1 MAPAQP
7 GNVSKAVVTSGMT
20 GYGVSDTSMGFSLR
34 NIVRSLLTALA
45 VGAGIHAS
53 PVLAQK
59 LAAPTAARV
68 DATFS
73 DVDAMAPGYAV
84 GIMKNGRLI
93 YAKGY
98 GLANLEDRVPNTPDT
113 VFHLASLSKQFTASA
128 VALLILDHKLSL
140 DDPVSRYTPETAKY
154 GPALRLKHLV
164 YMTSGLH
171 EYSDVARPGALP
183 WYSAYYFTRNDAID
197 ASLKQPT
204 LEYAPG
210 TKWTYSNINYM
221 LLTRIVEKVSGQ
233 TFATFMHDRLFAPL
247 GMSASLIDDDTTLV
261 IPHRA
266 FGYALRSEKVLGQLR
281 QVGIRADDG
290 PGYIRLDRNSPHFGG
305 SGVFTSINDLAK
317 WDANWYSQRL
327 AGPAFTALMN
337 KRIKFRH
344 DKDNDAFGLVFGNY
358 DGQETIWYAGD
369 DIDAST
375 YMIRFPKQQLT
386 VVCLSN
392 NPLGDAQGRAMK
404 IVKLLEADGML
415 R

>member
-1 MAPAQP
+1 VAATES
-7 GNVSKAVVTSGMT
+7 GTNVGKAVVTPGMSG
-20 GYGVSDTSMGFSLR
+20 YWVSDTSMGFSLR
-34 NIVRSLLTALA
+34 NIIRGPLATLA
-45 VGAGIHAS
+45 V
-53 PVLAQK
+53 
-59 LAAPTAARV
+59 LAAVHAASAEQLAHPVAAKV

-73 DVDAMAPGYAV
+73 DVQAVSPGYAI

-98 GLANLEDRVPNTPDT
+98 GLANLEDRVANTPDT

-140 DDPVSRYTPETAKY
+140 DDPVSQYVPEAAKY
-154 GPALRLKHLV
+154 GPALRIKHLV

-171 EYSDVARPGALP
+171 EYSDVPRPGALP

-197 ASLKQPT
+197 ASLKQAT
-204 LEYAPG
+204 LEYPPG

-221 LLTRIVEKVSGQ
+221 LLTRIVEKASSR
-233 TFATFMHDRLFAPL
+233 TFATFMHDRVFAPL
-247 GMSASLIDDDTTLV
+247 AMSASLIDDDATLV

-266 FGYALRSEKVLGQLR
+266 FGYAPRSEKVLGQLR
-281 QVGIRADDG
+281 QVGIQADDG
-290 PGYIRLDRNSPHFGG
+290 TGYVRLDRNSPHFGG

-337 KRIKFRH
+337 SRIKFQH

-358 DGQETIWYAGD
+358 DGRETIWYAGD

-392 NPLGDAQGRAMK
+392 NPLGDAEGRAMK
-404 IVKLLEADGML
+404 IVGLLETAGML

>member
-1 MAPAQP
+1 M
-7 GNVSKAVVTSGMT
+7 
-20 GYGVSDTSMGFSLR
+20 
-34 NIVRSLLTALA
+34 
-45 VGAGIHAS
+45 
-53 PVLAQK
+53 
-59 LAAPTAARV
+59 
-68 DATFS
+68 
-73 DVDAMAPGYAV
+73 
-84 GIMKNGRLI
+84 
-93 YAKGY
+93 
-98 GLANLEDRVPNTPDT
+98 
-113 VFHLASLSKQFTASA
+113 
-128 VALLILDHKLSL
+128 
-140 DDPVSRYTPETAKY
+140 
-154 GPALRLKHLV
+154 
-164 YMTSGLH
+164 
-171 EYSDVARPGALP
+171 
-183 WYSAYYFTRNDAID
+183 
-197 ASLKQPT
+197 KQPT

-210 TKWTYSNINYM
+210 PKWTYSNINYM

-337 KRIKFRH
+337 KRIKFQH

>member
-1 MAPAQP
+1 LQ
-7 GNVSKAVVTSGMT
+7 NT
-20 GYGVSDTSMGFSLR
+20 
-34 NIVRSLLTALA
+34 IRSALA
-45 VGAGIHAS
+45 ALAMLAGVHAS
-53 PVLAQK
+53 PASAQQLAP
-59 LAAPTAARV
+59 ATATRI

-73 DVDAMAPGYAV
+73 DVRGTSPGYAI

-98 GLANLEDRVPNTPDT
+98 GFANLEDRVPNAPDT

-128 VALLILDHKLSL
+128 VALLILDRKLSL
-140 DDPVSRYTPETAKY
+140 DDAVSRYIPETAKY
-154 GPALRLKHLV
+154 GPALRLKHLI

-171 EYSDVARPGALP
+171 EYTDVPRPGGLP
-183 WYSAYYFTRNDAID
+183 WYSAYYFTRDDAID

-221 LLTRIVEKVSGQ
+221 LLTRIVEKVSGRS
-233 TFATFMHDRLFAPL
+233 FATFMHDRVFAPL

-261 IPHRA
+261 IPHKA
-266 FGYALRSEKVLGQLR
+266 IGYAPRSEKVIGQLR

-305 SGVFTSINDLAK
+305 SGVFTSIDDLAK

-327 AGPAFTALMN
+327 GGPAFTALMN
-337 KRIKFRH
+337 SRIKFQH

-358 DGQETIWYAGD
+358 NGHETIWYAGD

-375 YMIRFPKQQLT
+375 YMIRFPKERLT

-404 IVKLLEADGML
+404 IVGELEAEGIL